1 MSLQPKFTIT
11 NDITQA
17 LSAIERAR
25 GFLAAATLSKDW
37 VKEMQSKAFILE
49 AYSTTH
55 IEGAQLTLE
64 ESELL
69 LSGKKVR
76 DADPDDVQELL
87 NYRKAFE
94 LVAGYLDDGSAI
106 TEGLIREIHK
116 SLVQDVRGNSAAPGE
131 YRKLQNYV
139 VNSKTKEVI
148 YTPPPAFEV
157 PTMMQ
162 ELLNWINKEKNISPI
177 LIAGIAQFQLVHIH
191 PFLDGNGRTARLLAT
206 LCLYRHG
213 YDFKQLFSISEYY
226 DRNRKDYYEAIQ
238 SVRNQKMD
246 MTHWLEYFSEGL
258 ATQLKELIEQGTKAI
273 KKDVLKNKHHLSSRQ
288 MIAINNILKNGSLNI
303 QDYAELVP
311 HVPRRSLQRD
321 LKILV
326 DKEVVVPQGAARQ
339 IAYHLKQ

>member
-1 MSLQPKFTIT
+1 MLLDPKFTIT
-11 NDITQA
+11 NGITQA

-37 VKEMQSKAFILE
+37 LKEMQSKAFILE

-69 LSGKKVR
+69 LSGKKIR

-87 NYRKAFE
+87 NYRRAFE
-94 LVAGYLDDGSAI
+94 LVASYLDDGSAI
-106 TEGLIREIHK
+106 TEGLVREIHK
-116 SLVQDVRGNSAAPGE
+116 ALVQDVRGNSAAPGE
-131 YRKLQNYV
+131 YRKLQNYI

-157 PTMMQ
+157 STMMQ
-162 ELLNWINKEKNISPI
+162 ELLNWINKEQNISPI
-177 LIAGIAQFQLVHIH
+177 LVAGIAQFQLVHIH

-246 MTHWLEYFSEGL
+246 MTHWLEYFSDGL
-258 ATQLKELIEQGTKAI
+258 ATQLKELIEQGSRAI

-288 MIAINNILKNGSLNI
+288 MIAINDILKNGALNI
-303 QDYAELVP
+303 QEYAALLP

-326 DKEVVVPQGAARQ
+326 DKEVLLPKGATHK
-339 IAYHLKQ
+339 IAYYLK